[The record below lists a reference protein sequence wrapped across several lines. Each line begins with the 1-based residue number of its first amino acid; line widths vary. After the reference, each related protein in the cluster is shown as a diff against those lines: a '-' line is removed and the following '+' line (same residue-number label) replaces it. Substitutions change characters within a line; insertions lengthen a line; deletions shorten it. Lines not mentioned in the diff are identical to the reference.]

1 MHDGTSKEGSGR
13 VGLFMATQPK
23 PVVHA
28 YTVECNFHQVR
39 VQTIRHARTHSVGKS
54 QSCMVY
60 NAEQGR
66 ERAPLPRITST
77 TGKKDSERPV
87 SPARS
92 GTSLGGRYKPEDWA
106 EVGRGCLFGL
116 LDYHSI
122 NPWSRLPNTEYLHSK
137 LR

>member
-28 YTVECNFHQVR
+28 YTVECNFHQ
-39 VQTIRHARTHSVGKS
+39 
-54 QSCMVY
+54 
-60 NAEQGR
+60 GR

-87 SPARS
+87 SPAKS

-122 NPWSRLPNTEYLHSK
+122 NPWSRLPNTEYHL
-137 LR
+137 